1 MASDLCVTTKQG
13 IPPSCPEVMVL
24 GSDPRVISPA
34 PREPTGTR
42 VCTLLRVQ
50 RSHRRVT
57 QSLRSQQA
65 ALADLTEVTDIGV
78 MLCRR
83 VKPSHEFS
91 TLSVGFGGLRTVDMR
106 TVPRS
111 LGWGDR
117 ARWGRDVAGG
127 LLPGD
132 APGTLPR
139 GDRVSANL
147 LNTGKAGSAL
157 GGCACS
163 AGGCVPQLSD
173 GVHEQLF
180 AEPSRLYSQTLSCP
194 HTGLCSG
201 WWDLPAWQLQ
211 GGAPWS
217 DAGGT
222 QALPP
227 EACPPGGG
235 SPLPS

>member
-42 VCTLLRVQ
+42 VCTLLRAQ

-147 LNTGKAGSAL
+147 LNTGKAGICTWRMCLFRWRARPPAL
-157 GGCACS
+157 
-163 AGGCVPQLSD
+163 
-173 GVHEQLF
+173 
-180 AEPSRLYSQTLSCP
+180 R
-194 HTGLCSG
+194 
-201 WWDLPAWQLQ
+201 W
-211 GGAPWS
+211 
-217 DAGGT
+217 
-222 QALPP
+222 
-227 EACPPGGG
+227 G
-235 SPLPS
+235 S